1 MLINIV
7 ATIVITPTIIVLD
20 KFLNRLRQSDCCG
33 GHLELDPSR
42 SMRRASQDG
51 LRPNVSRR
59 SPSPLEISNPTDMV
73 RTYGMGHLTI

>member
-1 MLINIV
+1 MLISEILMLINIV

-20 KFLNRLRQSDCCG
+20 KFLNRLRKSDCCG

-42 SMRRASQDG
+42 SMRRTSQDG
-51 LRPNVSRR
+51 LRPT
-59 SPSPLEISNPTDMV
+59 PLEISNPTDIV